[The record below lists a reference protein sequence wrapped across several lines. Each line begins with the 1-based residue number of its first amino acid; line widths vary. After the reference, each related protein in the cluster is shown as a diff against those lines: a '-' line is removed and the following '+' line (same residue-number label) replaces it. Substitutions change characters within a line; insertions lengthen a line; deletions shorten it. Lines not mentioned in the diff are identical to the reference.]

1 MLMSKEN
8 LHILIRVRYILFLPL
23 ENPVSI
29 CRKSERETNEKNTFW
44 RKGNLAYISTLTSY
58 LYSSLG

>member
-44 RKGNLAYISTLTSY
+44 RKGNL
-58 LYSSLG
+58 